1 MNRHIPIR
9 SCFICRKR
17 FEKKQLMRFVCKNEH
32 KAKKV
37 PEQADPEQLLP
48 GRGIYVCNS
57 SECIKRLEKFN
68 PTIAATIQ
76 TPHQE
81 TRQA

>member
-17 FEKKQLMRFVCKNEH
+17 FAKKQLMRFVCNKEH
-32 KAKKV
+32 KTKKM
-37 PEQADPEQLLP
+37 PQQADPKQILP

-57 SECIKRLEKFN
+57 SECIKRVEKFKQ
-68 PTIAATIQ
+68 TIPETIQ
-76 TPHQE
+76 KLHQE
-81 TRQA
+81 TKQA

>member
-17 FEKKQLMRFVCKNEH
+17 FAKKQLMRFVCNSDH
-32 KAKKV
+32 KTKKM
-37 PEQADPEQLLP
+37 PKQADPEQILP

-57 SECIKRLEKFN
+57 NECIKRLERFD
-68 PTIAATIQ
+68 Q
-76 TPHQE
+76 TLVGTVQKPHEQ
-81 TRQA
+81 TKQA